1 MPGTHRST
9 CVGAEFCFSHQRNG
23 NYTKVQLAGFVLGTQ
38 PTTRVFIPN
47 DLRRKLQPG
56 CQADSGAVFAGV
68 FTMLKTWIYRCC
80 KKNK

>member
-9 CVGAEFCFSHQRNG
+9 CRSRILLFTSEKWRLHKGI
-23 NYTKVQLAGFVLGTQ
+23 QLAGIFLGTQ

-68 FTMLKTWIYRCC
+68 YTF
-80 KKNK
+80 KNVYIPLLQERK

>member
-56 CQADSGAVFAGV
+56 CQADSGAVFACV
-68 FTMLKTWIYRCC
+68 YNV
-80 KKNK
+80 KNVDIPLLQEK